1 MDDVPD
7 ASSSDE
13 TIVRA
18 PGTWT
23 TPSPAQPSAEFLD
36 AEMHRLLRFAEER
49 RRPAAAS
56 ATSTTTGASNR
67 SSRSR
72 RGSAR
77 G

>member
-18 PGTWT
+18 GDVDR
-23 TPSPAQPSAEFLD
+23 PSPAQPSAEFLD
-36 AEMHRLLRFAEER
+36 AEMHRLRFAEER
-49 RRPAAAS
+49 GRPAAAS